1 MRLKHIKG
9 AEESIKMSKYY
20 IDNPTSYKGSFKNIF
35 KNDNPIHLEIGMGKG
50 DFIIGMALKYPNI
63 NFIGLEKFDSVLV
76 KATKKLENMDIPNLR
91 LIWFDAEGID
101 NLFDKEID
109 TLYLNFSDPWPKKR
123 HAKRRLTHESF
134 LKKYDSIFRTNPSKR
149 DESILNMSVND
160 MKVQGYNI
168 DDINGINLI
177 KPVNNI
183 IMKTDNRKLFEYSI
197 KSFTDYG
204 YKIEDISLDLHSDET
219 DIVETEYEKK
229 FVAKGNV
236 IYKVNVKK

>member
-1 MRLKHIKG
+1 MRLRHIKG
-9 AEESIKMSKYY
+9 ADEDIKKSRYY
-20 IDNPTSYKGSFKNIF
+20 IDKPASYIGHFKELF

-50 DFIIGMALKYPNI
+50 NFIIEMAKRYPDI

-76 KATKKLENMDIPNLR
+76 KATEKLNDIELSNLK
-91 LIWFDAEGID
+91 LIWYDAAGIGR
-101 NLFDKEID
+101 LFDHEID

-134 LKKYDSIFRTNPSKR
+134 LELYDKIFKK
-149 DESILNMSVND
+149 E
-160 MKVQGYNI
+160 
-168 DDINGINLI
+168 
-177 KPVNNI
+177 NNI
-183 IMKTDNRKLFEYSI
+183 IMKTDNRKLFEYSV

-204 YKIEDISLDLHSDET
+204 YKIEDISLDLHSDEV

-229 FVAKGNV
+229 FTKKGNV